1 LYQGECF
8 LKTKNDR
15 YKKHVMVIEGCEV
28 YWYKSVNDLVPQIMH
43 SLVGTFAKLL
53 PEEVASELGNQALWP
68 VKIILPPNKSRFI
81 YFES

>member
-1 LYQGECF
+1 
-8 LKTKNDR
+8 
-15 YKKHVMVIEGCEV
+15 MMIEGCEV

-53 PEEVASELGNQALWP
+53 PDEVASEFGSQTLWP